1 MTITMPEYQK
11 RILREAADLLALY
24 CQEAERENA
33 ALKREADDWAVMAGE
48 CAGSEAELREAVA
61 ELTVLR
67 DRQERR
73 EQQWRLASGLRRRL
87 ADAGKECC

>member
-33 ALKREADDWAVMAGE
+33 ALKREADDWAVLAGE

-61 ELTVLR
+61 ALTVLR
-67 DRQERR
+67 DRQVLDLVNNPAQIKRFGR
-73 EQQWRLASGLRRRL
+73 SL
-87 ADAGKECC
+87 